1 MSLPIPPRRRS
12 RSRRRQT
19 SRPIEISKSIT
30 RALRWEQHD
39 PSAWREFDAVKE
51 VVSHK
56 LPDVQ
61 EQEIWGVITHSTG
74 GSGESYKFDFRR
86 IAGVLECKL
95 AEGHVVKRT
104 LREKPWRCEAA
115 YEANEAVEAAN
126 EAGEAVEA
134 ADEAGEADEA
144 VEAADQAGEDDEAV
158 EAADQAG
165 EDDEV
170 TEESDDTW
178 VSPTTPSTTPPSMP
192 PTPRTEFQG
201 EPTPPSRPPTRI
213 QQLEGEL
220 RLARRRAREARRI
233 ARRRACLAR
242 REPLAEG
249 SGTSHAEFMEE
260 PTAPS
265 MPAQQ
270 RYQREEEMFEWRHGY
285 QGLTDTSHVA
295 CRMSPAESKE
305 EPRPPRRPPTQRQ
318 LRLATTSPPRLRG
331 VSLPQQPAR
340 LHSSNTGMRWS

>member
-12 RSRRRQT
+12 RSRRLPL

-30 RALRWEQHD
+30 RALRWEQPD

-61 EQEIWGVITHSTG
+61 EQEIWTVITHSTG
-74 GSGESYKFDFRR
+74 SYGESYKFDFRR
-86 IAGVLECKL
+86 IAGILECKL

-104 LREKPWRCEAA
+104 LRKKPRQCEAA

-134 ADEAGEADEA
+134 ADEAGEADE
-144 VEAADQAGEDDEAV
+144 VK
-158 EAADQAG
+158 
-165 EDDEV
+165 
-170 TEESDDTW
+170 EESDDSW

-192 PTPRTEFQG
+192 PTPRAEFQG
-201 EPTPPSRPPTRI
+201 EPTPPSRPPTPR
-213 QQLEGEL
+213 QLLLGEQ
-220 RLARRRAREARRI
+220 RLARRI
-233 ARRRACLAR
+233 ARRQWHVASDKSHAELAR
-242 REPLAEG
+242 RKWHVASSRDLIA

-260 PTAPS
+260 PTPPS

-270 RYQREEEMFEWRHGY
+270 RYQLLLETTRER
-285 QGLTDTSHVA
+285 S
-295 CRMSPAESKE
+295 RMSPAEFKE
-305 EPRPPRRPPTQRQ
+305 EPRPPRRPPTHRQ
-318 LRLATTSPPRLRG
+318 LLLATTRKRSQTHG
-331 VSLPQQPAR
+331 YSGIFAIK
-340 LHSSNTGMRWS
+340 